1 MKEIKKS
8 PDAATG
14 STTAMNKLVQSFN
27 EMMKEKVRKDF
38 EGHIAS
44 TEEAGIY
51 DEELDYV
58 CCSFDY
64 GFDYEYEWREFAWE
78 QDKVQPSVAVE
89 FYRDNGEMFIDMDAM
104 YEYVEKLA
112 DEYGVG
118 LDDHC
123 GGQCLIWVK
132 NPYYVSSVLETAS
145 TTANEDMEHML
156 IDYLMSFDDRPSWVK
171 KDVFDFE
178 NGGDYFDIIM
188 FGSYHIKLHYNPEY
202 KNTDVAVADDGLGYG
217 KYDLYYAAEI
227 MDNRSTVLDLAKK
240 AGYYNVN

>member
-44 TEEAGIY
+44 TEESGIY
-51 DEELDYV
+51 LEDLDIV
-58 CCSFDY
+58 SCDFNY
-64 GFDYEYEWREFAWE
+64 GFDYEYKWREFVWE

-89 FYRDNGEMFIDMDAM
+89 FYRDNGDMFIDMDAM

-123 GGQCLIWVK
+123 VGQCLIWVE
-132 NPYYVSSVLETAS
+132 NPYYDYAS
-145 TTANEDMEHML
+145 
-156 IDYLMSFDDRPSWVK
+156 
-171 KDVFDFE
+171 
-178 NGGDYFDIIM
+178 
-188 FGSYHIKLHYNPEY
+188 
-202 KNTDVAVADDGLGYG
+202 AD
-217 KYDLYYAAEI
+217 
-227 MDNRSTVLDLAKK
+227 
-240 AGYYNVN
+240 